1 MILIGSGHS
10 RLDAVLISNENGAL
24 ARGVASFPKWV
35 FGGQTTTTTL
45 LARGVLQIAP
55 GRPGPPTITGV
66 SLEESLNLHPG
77 WAPRLGE
84 STILNQ
90 NEPRA

>member
-1 MILIGSGHS
+1 MILSGSGHS
-10 RLDAVLISNENGAL
+10 RLDAVLISNESGAL
-24 ARGVASFPKWV
+24 ARGVVSVPKCV
-35 FGGQTTTTTL
+35 VTGRITTTTL

-55 GRPGPPTITGV
+55 GRPGPPTITGI
-66 SLEESLNLHPG
+66 SLEESLNLQPG